1 MTCSPPGSSVHG
13 IFQTRILEQVATLA
27 PDKKESILLEV
38 LLHPPPCGPA
48 LESLSGPQG
57 SSQQLQVCSIP
68 STLRETRFGVAI
80 SKCSRLIRNS
90 LSQKKKKKA
99 LASWSNNHSRKYPNI
114 WSHCQRAPWGPLS
127 LPLRVVCEQT
137 TSCWA
142 GLCTLRHLC
151 YSSTDT
157 FLDLERIILSEV
169 WQTEKDK
176 YHMISLIR
184 GI

>member
-1 MTCSPPGSSVHG
+1 MEFSRQEYWNRLPLQHL
-13 IFQTRILEQVATLA
+13 I
-27 PDKKESILLEV
+27 KKSRYCWKSCYILLPV
-38 LLHPPPCGPA
+38 DQLWRVSLGPKA
-48 LESLSGPQG
+48 VPSSFRSAQSQAPSERPVSELPFQSVPAWLE
-57 SSQQLQVCSIP
+57 IP
-68 STLRETRFGVAI
+68 YL
-80 SKCSRLIRNS
+80 
-90 LSQKKKKKA
+90 KKKKKKT
-99 LASWSNNHSRKYPNI
+99 LASWGNNHSRKYPNI